1 VRRAV
6 ARMPDSGEPMNRMLI
21 AAALAGAVSLPGAA
35 PAAGDVTQEI
45 VARERA
51 SFVAWQKKDRAFME
65 EYLAD
70 DATYFG
76 PLSPY
81 RYTEPKVNFL
91 PRFEKIADAH
101 KILDFSILNPMVQVY
116 GDTAILTYN
125 EEVTSEDD
133 GKVATYTG
141 KATTVYV
148 REKGKWRAVHGHES
162 LNPAK

>member
-1 VRRAV
+1 
-6 ARMPDSGEPMNRMLI
+6 MNRI
-21 AAALAGAVSLPGAA
+21 AVLCALACASCASLPAF
-35 PAAGDVTQEI
+35 AAGDITHEI
-45 VARERA
+45 IAREHA

-65 EYLAD
+65 DYLAD

-81 RYTEPKVNFL
+81 RYTEPKSNFL
-91 PRFEKIADAH
+91 PRFEKYAEAH
-101 KILDFSILNPMVQVY
+101 KILDFSILNPLVQVY

-125 EEVTSEDD
+125 EEVTADD
-133 GKVATYTG
+133 EGKVSTYTG

-148 REKGKWRAVHGHES
+148 RDKGRWRAVHGHES

>member
-1 VRRAV
+1 MNTFVV
-6 ARMPDSGEPMNRMLI
+6 AGTL
-21 AAALAGAVSLPGAA
+21 LLCVVSATPAF
-35 PAAGDVTQEI
+35 AAGDVTQEI

-65 EYLAD
+65 DYLAD

-76 PLSPY
+76 PASPY

-91 PRFEKIADAH
+91 PRFEKYADAH

-125 EEVTSEDD
+125 EEVTAEDD
-133 GKVATYTG
+133 GKVSSYTG

-148 REKGKWRAVHGHES
+148 REKGRWRAVHGHES

>member
-1 VRRAV
+1 MKKFPLAF
-6 ARMPDSGEPMNRMLI
+6 SF
-21 AAALAGAVSLPGAA
+21 AATLLALAPAH
-35 PAAGDVTQEI
+35 AAGDVTAEI

-76 PLSPY
+76 PASPY
-81 RYTEPKVNFL
+81 RYTDPKTNFL
-91 PRFEKIADAH
+91 PRFEKYAEAH
-101 KILDFSILNPMVQVY
+101 KILDFSILNPLVQVY

-125 EEVTSEDD
+125 EEVTAEDD

-148 REKGKWRAVHGHES
+148 RDNGKWRAVHGHES